1 MRCAKVRIKRPHQGV
16 ADMLHWSIYLFI
28 PLALLL
34 VAGVLFLGLF
44 NFASGGSPQRS
55 QRLMQLRVLFQF
67 LAIILVMITIFAMGM
82 GR

>member
-1 MRCAKVRIKRPHQGV
+1 
-16 ADMLHWSIYLFI
+16 MLHWSIYLFV
-28 PLALLL
+28 PVALAL

-67 LAIILVMITIFAMGM
+67 LALVLVMITILAMG
-82 GR
+82 R